1 MASLGKLKRA
11 LTHPLE
17 HVPKTSKRSM
27 KVTKLTVT
35 KFALKVNQ
43 QFFAPMASSSSFQVD
58 RGDAANSQSESD
70 YLYRPFPLSL
80 LFSSTYILCMCLLG
94 TYLGTPSSYETVLF
108 NSSSTYIFVSVFW
121 VRIQVLP
128 LPMKLS
134 VVLFKPYSTYIF
146 VSVFHVRTQVHL
158 LSNTLCYLYSFF
170 SPFLMSQQYF
180 LLLFPFNHT
189 FICF

>member
-94 TYLGTPSSYETVLF
+94 TYLGTPSTYETVLF

-121 VRIQVLP
+121 
-128 LPMKLS
+128 
-134 VVLFKPYSTYIF
+134 
-146 VSVFHVRTQVHL
+146 VRTQVHL